1 MARYKSALT
10 TYKNAFTLIEVMV
23 TVVIIGIMAVM
34 IFPRMLRRSPNVE
47 WAHVNKELNNLL
59 YFARQEAIL
68 NKEIYRLAIETKGPE
83 HIISVETQKPDPAK
97 PGQKKYMHA
106 PSEYFEA
113 RYTLP
118 SALKIHAV
126 YKGKQEQLEENKQVA
141 HCYIIPDGLVEDML
155 IHMKRSNEKQ
165 SEHESTDTKGT
176 FKIEP
181 FFGTFTFSSGYSKPQ
196 G

>member
-1 MARYKSALT
+1 MTRE
-10 TYKNAFTLIEVMV
+10 KNGFALIEIMV
-23 TVVIIGIMAVM
+23 TVLIIGIMATM
-34 IFPRMLRRSPNVE
+34 IFPRLLRRSPNLE
-47 WAHVNKELNNLL
+47 WTHVHQELNNLL

-68 NKEIYRLAIETKGPE
+68 NKEIYRLTIDTKGAE
-83 HIISVETQKPDPAK
+83 HTISVETQKIDRAK
-97 PGQKKYMHA
+97 PDQKKYDVV
-106 PSEYFEA
+106 PSEYFET

-155 IHMKRSNEKQ
+155 IQMKRS
-165 SEHESTDTKGT
+165 SENAPEQESKAT
-176 FKIEP
+176 FKVEP
-181 FFGTFTFSSGYSKPQ
+181 FFGTFELSSGYSKPQ